1 MFSLQYTEL
10 RTRVSKKM
18 CLVNV
23 SPESKEEKKD
33 ITDWYPISI
42 YVYNLSNHYFE
53 ELISLAIQ
61 FLKLLKELQLYT
73 ASWYRPFSK
82 PYNSTS
88 DCWPQMQPIWI
99 KPKKKNEKKN
109 DSPMRICIFLW
120 FYYLQCQKE
129 SCQIPRCDL
138 THWIVCYRRFKNKT
152 WPNFGSVLFSWHFHP
167 S

>member
-99 KPKKKNEKKN
+99 KPKKKNEKKKRFSYAHMHIPLILLSSMSERISS
-109 DSPMRICIFLW
+109 DSSMRPDALDRLLSKI
-120 FYYLQCQKE
+120 QK
-129 SCQIPRCDL
+129 
-138 THWIVCYRRFKNKT
+138 
-152 WPNFGSVLFSWHFHP
+152 
-167 S
+167 